1 MAMEY
6 RTVDRH
12 GKGTLDLE
20 RSIHSDGAEWRNWR
34 LVTGALPAEIATI
47 RRDCGN
53 GLLSKE
59 EMKKRET
66 AWMRKSASERRRLK
80 QMIAAE
86 RLDRVVNDVTFLRI
100 R

>member
-20 RSIHSDGAEWRNWR
+20 RSIHSGGAEWRNWR
-34 LVTGALPAEIATI
+34 LVTGALPAEIAII

-53 GLLSKE
+53 GLISHD
-59 EMKKRET
+59 EMKVREAAWHRALRAARRKR
-66 AWMRKSASERRRLK
+66 R
-80 QMIAAE
+80 AA
-86 RLDRVVNDVTFLRI
+86 
-100 R
+100 

>member
-20 RSIHSDGAEWRNWR
+20 RSIHSEGAEWRNWR
-34 LVTGALPAEIATI
+34 LVTGALPAEIAII

-53 GLLSKE
+53 GLISKE
-59 EMKKRET
+59 EMKKREA
-66 AWMRKSASERRRLK
+66 AWMRASKNARKK
-80 QMIAAE
+80 QRAA
-86 RLDRVVNDVTFLRI
+86 
-100 R
+100 